1 MNFTMRNIIVIMAL
15 ALAYPLQ
22 IAANSLTE
30 DLDRFVKQYLEETPD
45 NVQNDYQRGID
56 ELGQS
61 DILEEAL
68 NVGDAAPEFKL
79 PNAVGNNVSLY
90 DSLLRGP
97 VVLVWYRGGWC
108 PYCNL
113 QLQHIQ
119 KKLGEIQAA
128 GGQVIAI
135 TPELPDKTMTTK
147 ERHMLEFQVLSDA
160 NNSVAD
166 RYRLAYS
173 VPDYVVDHYD
183 LSITLN
189 EYNGNDSK
197 RLPLAVTY
205 IIDKS
210 GVIEYAFL
218 DADYKNR
225 ASPDEIISVLEQM
238 KGR

>member
-1 MNFTMRNIIVIMAL
+1 MKICLVILLLLVLPFQIYANTL
-15 ALAYPLQ
+15 A
-22 IAANSLTE
+22 E
-30 DLDRFVKQYLEETPD
+30 DLNRFVKEYIESTPD
-45 NVQNDYQRGID
+45 NIRLDYDRGID
-56 ELGQS
+56 ELRQS
-61 DILEEAL
+61 GILEQAL
-68 NVGDAAPEFKL
+68 NVGDTAPEFKL
-79 PNAVGNNVSLY
+79 PNAVGDEISLY
-90 DSLLRGP
+90 DALLRGP

-119 KKLGEIQAA
+119 KKLEDIRKA

-135 TPELPDKTMTTK
+135 TPELPDKTMSTK
-147 ERHMLEFQVLSDA
+147 ERHKLEFQVLSDID
-160 NNSVAD
+160 NKVAD
-166 RYRLAYS
+166 KYRLAYA

-205 IIDKS
+205 VIDKS
-210 GVIEYAFL
+210 GIVEYAFL

-225 ASPDEIISVLEQM
+225 ATPEEIIIVLE
-238 KGR
+238 KLGDVDDYGY